1 MSFAPLE
8 DGLLFYTSGLLLCRF
23 ERILGFWVWFV
34 ALSCG
39 HSRHCELK
47 LGITFWGM
55 MGEGCFSF
63 GGTVQYIEES
73 NIYLC
78 FVVCRL
84 KRGLVT

>member
-8 DGLLFYTSGLLLCRF
+8 DGLLFYTSGFLLCRF

-55 MGEGCFSF
+55 MGEGTGEGVGFAMQGWARS
-63 GGTVQYIEES
+63 
-73 NIYLC
+73 
-78 FVVCRL
+78 R
-84 KRGLVT
+84 